1 MIEVKDLLE
10 KFSKLILSEEGKR
23 NSVAQ
28 AISNVLRTDINPKDV
43 RIKGNTVYLNIKPI
57 FKNELL
63 LKQEKIQTELTEA
76 FLGKNPSLNIR

>member
-23 NSVAQ
+23 NSVAR
-28 AISNVLRTDINPKDV
+28 AISNVLGTNINPKDV
-43 RIKGNTVYLNIKPI
+43 QIKGNTVFLNIKPI

-63 LKQEKIQTELTEA
+63 LKQDKIQTELTEA
-76 FLGKNPSLNIR
+76 FLGKNPYLNIR